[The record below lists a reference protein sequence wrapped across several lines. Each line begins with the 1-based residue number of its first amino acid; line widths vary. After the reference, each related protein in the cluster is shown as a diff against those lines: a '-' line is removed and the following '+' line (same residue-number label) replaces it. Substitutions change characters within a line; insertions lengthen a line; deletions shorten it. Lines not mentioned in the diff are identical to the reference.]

1 MIQLH
6 PVTNL
11 DKLNFDLKQI
21 YETSFPADERREW
34 TQLLELLNY
43 TQFSLNEIY
52 DQQKFLGF
60 ISIWNLTEF
69 SFIEH
74 FAIRVDEQG
83 KGYGTQAIKQVLSMN
98 SKPVILEVE
107 EPFTEN
113 ARKRIAFYERLNF
126 TVNNFSYFQ
135 PAYSAEKNC
144 IRMLLLSHPTRIY
157 PEDFERIKDRI
168 LDRVYGYKTK
178 AVSY

>member
-6 PVTNL
+6 PVLNP

-21 YETSFPADERREW
+21 YEASFPEDERRDW
-34 TQLLELLNY
+34 KQLLELLNN

-60 ISIWNLTEF
+60 ISIWNLNEF

-74 FAIRVDEQG
+74 FAIKGIYQG

-98 SKPVILEVE
+98 SKPFILEVE
-107 EPFTEN
+107 EPFSEN

-126 TVNNFSYFQ
+126 TINDFNYFQ
-135 PAYSAEKNC
+135 PPYSVEKRS
-144 IRMLLLSHPTRIY
+144 IKMLLLSYPTKIY

-168 LDRVYGYKTK
+168 HDLVYDNRI
-178 AVSY
+178 

>member
-6 PVTNL
+6 QVINP
-11 DKLNFDLKQI
+11 DKLSFDLKQI
-21 YETSFPADERREW
+21 YEASFPADERREW
-34 TQLLELLNY
+34 KQLLELLNN

-74 FAIRVDEQG
+74 FAIQDTEQG

-113 ARKRIAFYERLNF
+113 ARKRISFYERLNF
-126 TVNNFSYFQ
+126 SVNNFSYFQ
-135 PAYSAEKNC
+135 PAYSTGKSS
-144 IRMLLLSHPTRIY
+144 IKMLLVSYPTKIY
-157 PEDFERIKDRI
+157 PEYFEGIKDRI
-168 LDRVYGYKTK
+168 HDLVYGYK
-178 AVSY
+178 A

>member
-6 PVTNL
+6 PVINP

-21 YETSFPADERREW
+21 YEDSFPEDERREW
-34 TQLLELLNY
+34 TQLLELLSN

-74 FAIRVDEQG
+74 FAIQDTDQG
-83 KGYGTQAIKQVLSMN
+83 KGYGTQVIKRVLSMN

-113 ARKRIAFYERLNF
+113 ARKRIAFYERLHF
-126 TVNNFSYFQ
+126 TVNEFSYFQ
-135 PAYSAEKNC
+135 PAYSLEKKS
-144 IRMLLLSHPTRIY
+144 IKMLLMSYPTNIY
-157 PEDFERIKDRI
+157 PEDFERIKVRI
-168 LDRVYGYKTK
+168 HDQVYGYGG
-178 AVSY
+178 